1 MTFWEPLEVPRQP
14 SRHGLAECRSFQF
27 PDFPCDAFF
36 QTWLSNF
43 IGNQSCQGFGHRG
56 PVLSAAVRPNLDGL
70 LDAGIFRQLLETV
83 GAEQVLKFGDR
94 RGLVLLAGGVGQR
107 SANKFMKRD
116 AAGVSPRR
124 GPAEKADQPPLRGNA
139 VGIATTAPLNVW
151 YCDTTWLD
159 QAQAVVEGLAI
170 NHRNI
175 GRFCRDQHRSTR
187 PKVPDFPQL
196 MLVTTR
202 IPGRRNFSQFM
213 M

>member
-14 SRHGLAECRSFQF
+14 SRHGLAACRS
-27 PDFPCDAFF
+27 FPCDAFF

-70 LDAGIFRQLLETV
+70 LDAGIFSV

-139 VGIATTAPLNVW
+139 VGI
-151 YCDTTWLD
+151 
-159 QAQAVVEGLAI
+159 G
-170 NHRNI
+170 
-175 GRFCRDQHRSTR
+175 
-187 PKVPDFPQL
+187 
-196 MLVTTR
+196 
-202 IPGRRNFSQFM
+202 
-213 M
+213 